1 MDITVLTYYKY
12 THYGTYNR
20 KSASMKNMN
29 AVPLYEG
36 IYSSAQ
42 NATFCVL
49 ENFYSFTPLK
59 AQNIYMSHLTFASE
73 IIAKS
78 YIFAYPLEYH
88 RFT

>member
-1 MDITVLTYYKY
+1 
-12 THYGTYNR
+12 
-20 KSASMKNMN
+20 MKNMN

-78 YIFAYPLEYH
+78 YIFAYPLASPINIRPNPSFH
-88 RFT
+88 LIAVPSHSPITGVSLN